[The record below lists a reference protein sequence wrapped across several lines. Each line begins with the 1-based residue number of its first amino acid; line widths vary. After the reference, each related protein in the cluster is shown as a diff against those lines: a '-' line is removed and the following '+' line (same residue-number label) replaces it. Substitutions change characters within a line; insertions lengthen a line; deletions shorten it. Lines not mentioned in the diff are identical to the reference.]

1 MRDRFGTTIWA
12 WHTARI
18 SDTKMRQHETSMNA
32 PHIITFGC
40 RLNAFESEAMRR
52 HAKAAGLDDAVIV
65 NTCAVTAEAQR
76 QARQAI
82 RKARRTHPE
91 RPLIVTGCAAQT
103 NGAAFADMPE
113 TDAVIG
119 NLEKLDARAWSR
131 LAHALMHTK
140 SATRSTAEPSISRTE
155 EGSPTAPAEKEA
167 LVTDAGDDR
176 RRATT
181 AWQTGKPVMISDIM
195 AAHRLSPLPVSGMSG
210 RTRAFVQVQNGC
222 NHRCTFCI
230 IPFGRGNA
238 RSLPMEDVIAQVRAA
253 RNAGHK
259 EVVLTGVDLTSW
271 GEDLGCGARLGDLV
285 AAVLDAVPELE
296 RLRISSIDVAEID
309 ETFLRVLEEE
319 ERLMPHLHLSL
330 QAGDDMIL
338 KRMKRRH
345 SRAQAVDFCARVRA
359 LRPEV
364 TFGADLIAGFPTE
377 TDDMFENSLRLV
389 EECGLVWLHVF
400 PFSPRP
406 GTPAARMPQV
416 PTATVRARAQALRAA
431 GERQMHALF
440 EAMLGTTLRVLVER
454 RGVARAENHAVV
466 KVPETLPVGD
476 IVHVTITGHDGMRLN
491 GVAA

>member
-1 MRDRFGTTIWA
+1 
-12 WHTARI
+12 
-18 SDTKMRQHETSMNA
+18 MNA

-52 HAKAAGLDDAVIV
+52 HAEAAGLSNAVIV

-82 RKARRTHPE
+82 RKARRSHPE

-103 NGAAFADMPE
+103 DGAAFAAMPE
-113 TDAVIG
+113 TDAVLG
-119 NLEKLDARAWSR
+119 NVEKLNAKAWRR
-131 LAHALMHTK
+131 LAQALSHA
-140 SATRSTAEPSISRTE
+140 EC
-155 EGSPTAPAEKEA
+155 SPPPGDDPAPAVVETE
-167 LVTDAGDDR
+167 
-176 RRATT
+176 
-181 AWQTGKPVMISDIM
+181 KPVMISDIM
-195 AAHRLSPLPVSGMSG
+195 AARRLAPLPVAGMSG

-253 RNAGHK
+253 RNAGHR

-271 GEDLGCGARLGDLV
+271 GEDLPGQARLGDLV
-285 AAVLDAVPELE
+285 AAVLKAVPELE

-309 ETFLRVLEEE
+309 ETFLNVLAQE

-345 SRAQAVDFCARVRA
+345 SRAQAVDFCARARA
-359 LRPEV
+359 LRPDV
-364 TFGADLIAGFPTE
+364 VFGADLIAGFPTE
-377 TDDMFENSLRLV
+377 TEEMFANTLQLV
-389 EECGLVWLHVF
+389 EDCGLVWLHVF

-416 PTATVRARAQALRAA
+416 PAATARARAQTLRAA
-431 GERQMHALF
+431 GERQKRALF
-440 EAMLGTTLRVLVER
+440 DSLPGETMHVLVER
-454 RGVARAENHAVV
+454 PGLARAENHAEVM
-466 KVPETLPVGD
+466 VPEALPVGE
-476 IVHVTITGHDGMRLN
+476 IVRVRITGHDGMRLN
-491 GVAA
+491 GEAA